1 MNTLNRNR
9 LIGGGVLLLAALLFL
24 PSILHPEHN
33 ELDNPD
39 LAVHLNNDA
48 KLAKKKANTEANLT
62 AQQVSQTDIVLASS
76 DDIAVPAEP
85 AQNNKTNLIPIAL
98 ESSPEAVTTSVK
110 HKPKRQHLSR
120 WLQIDGFKNDRAAL
134 DAANKM
140 ENKHLSTQL
149 RMLSV
154 NGKESHQVLVGPF
167 KSSKALQTAIQA
179 IKQLGYKA
187 KIK

>member
-24 PSILHPEHN
+24 PGILHPEHN

-48 KLAKKKANTEANLT
+48 KLAKKKANAEANSATQPQT
-62 AQQVSQTDIVLASS
+62 AIVLASS
-76 DDIAVPAEP
+76 DDITPVAETKRS
-85 AQNNKTNLIPIAL
+85 NKNLMPIAL
-98 ESSPEAVTTSVK
+98 ESSPEEPVVTTPK
-110 HKPKRQHLSR
+110 NKPKQQHLNR
-120 WLQIDGFKNDRAAL
+120 WLQIDGFKSDRAAL
-134 DAANKM
+134 NAANQM
-140 ENKHLSTQL
+140 EDKHLSTQL

-167 KSSKALQTAIQA
+167 KSSKALQTAMQA